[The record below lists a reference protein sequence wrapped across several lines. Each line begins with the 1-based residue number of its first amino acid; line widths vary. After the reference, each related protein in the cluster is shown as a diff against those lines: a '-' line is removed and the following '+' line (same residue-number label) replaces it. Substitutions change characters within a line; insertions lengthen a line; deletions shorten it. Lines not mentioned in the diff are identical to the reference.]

1 MKVIFLDIDGV
12 LNTNSDR
19 EISND
24 KLKLLSELVSKTGAE
39 IVLSSSW
46 RNWRNHPK
54 TNTPGSF
61 ITNWKNKFL
70 DNNLSITLTTE
81 PEGPKNLS
89 IEKFI
94 IQHDVKCFV
103 VLDDQNVFDKN
114 LVQTDAEQ
122 GLTQSDC
129 QRAAHLLLNP
139 INPTL

>member
-1 MKVIFLDIDGV
+1 MKMKVIFLDIDGV

-24 KLKLLSELVSKTGAE
+24 KLKLLSELVSNTGADV
-39 IVLSSSW
+39 VLSSSW
-46 RNWRNHPK
+46 RNWWNHPK
-54 TNTPGSF
+54 TNIPGSF
-61 ITNWKNKFL
+61 ITKWKKQFL

-81 PEGPKNLS
+81 LECPKNLS

-114 LVQTDAEQ
+114 LVQTNGNI

-129 QRAAHLLLNP
+129 QKAALLLN
-139 INPTL
+139 

>member
-1 MKVIFLDIDGV
+1 MKMKVIFLDIDGV
-12 LNTNSDR
+12 LNTNSDK

-46 RNWRNHPK
+46 RNWWNHPK
-54 TNTPGSF
+54 TNIPGSF
-61 ITNWKNKFL
+61 ITKWKKQFL

-81 PEGPKNLS
+81 LECPKNLS

-94 IQHDVKCFV
+94 IRHDVKCFI
-103 VLDDQNVFDKN
+103 VLDDEPIDISN
-114 LVQTDAEQ
+114 LVQTNGNV

-129 QRAAHLLLNP
+129 QKAAHLLK
-139 INPTL
+139 